1 MGLIERWRASRDAK
15 RQAKQAATQRIALS
29 TWEADQKH
37 LSEMLNAA
45 RTLKGFTRE
54 QLPDLTMQLKRDEL
68 VVYILR
74 GCSLVEPRRGPGHY
88 AGRYSGFSFRVA
100 KGVRYHVGGSRGTY
114 VQGTEVPTTIDTGT
128 ITITTQRVA
137 FQGSKQARE
146 WSFIKLLG
154 MEHDPRL
161 PLTSIQVSN
170 RQKVSGFLYD
180 AAHAADVHFRLALA
194 LALFN
199 GTTDDLAANVQRQL
213 SEHETTKP
221 EVPSLPPS
229 AAG

>member
-1 MGLIERWRASRDAK
+1 MGLIERWRANRDKK
-15 RQAKQAATQRIALS
+15 RQANQAAAQRIALS

-37 LSEMLNAA
+37 LAEMLNAA
-45 RTLKGFTRE
+45 RTLKGFTRQ
-54 QLPDLTMQLKRDEL
+54 QLPDLTMQLKRNEL

-74 GCSLVEPRRGPGHY
+74 GCSLVEPRRAPGHY

-100 KGVRYHVGGSRGTY
+100 KGVRYHTGGSRGTY
-114 VQGTEVPTTIDTGT
+114 VQGAEAPATIDTGT

-146 WSFIKLLG
+146 WAFTKLLG

-180 AAHAADVHFRLALA
+180 QTHAADVHFRLALA

-199 GTTDDLAANVQRQL
+199 DTTADLAADIQRQL
-213 SEHETTKP
+213 AEHEATKP
-221 EVPSLPPS
+221 QDPSLP
-229 AAG
+229 